1 MLVSFHNYD
10 RRLTPAQDN
19 PITSEGYNEE
29 IANLIRELQ
38 LVDTIMVN
46 PTPPSPD
53 IRDMAKHLSMA
64 QERLQSQILIEIE
77 QNKTPNVI

>member
-1 MLVSFHNYD
+1 M
-10 RRLTPAQDN
+10 QDN

-38 LVDTIMVN
+38 LADAIMVA
-46 PTPPSPD
+46 PVPSSPD

-64 QERLQSQILIEIE
+64 QERLQSQILLEIE
-77 QNKTPNVI
+77 RNKAPNVI